1 MSSNGSLVF
10 LAVKNGGNSIYML
23 VKQIIGFNHLCFSL
37 QTVQILQP
45 AIHDL
50 RELKQTTL
58 LLSKNRRTCRTNP

>member
-1 MSSNGSLVF
+1 
-10 LAVKNGGNSIYML
+10 ML

-58 LLSKNRRTCRTNP
+58 LLSKNRRTYRTNP